1 VIKPKLDECLQNHI
15 VKFELT
21 YSCPHLGDRNLFTS
35 YFPIRGATRV
45 ERVASVLQDI
55 SEHKRAQEL
64 I

>member
-21 YSCPHLGDRNLFTS
+21 YSYPHLGDRNLFTS
-35 YFPIRGATRV
+35 YFPISGPTRV